1 MGDNLWSGL
10 GEMFGFS
17 WHLHFHY
24 PGLDDL
30 SCFPL
35 RINHIPDILSLY
47 PVFVSLSPV
56 SRILHLLA
64 GPGAGDDDGGAP
76 QCVPGRVWVT
86 ASVIPSLSANQ
97 RPVWW
102 PVTNQRPVSSR
113 HSSPRHVGT
122 QKQSAI
128 DHKQIWPIFIFT
140 KVSKISEI
148 VNKANSYSAI
158 IRLVLLIW
166 LGFSSAL
173 ASAAGGE

>member
-1 MGDNLWSGL
+1 MSVYLITRQ
-10 GEMFGFS
+10 
-17 WHLHFHY
+17 Y
-24 PGLDDL
+24 A
-30 SCFPL
+30 
-35 RINHIPDILSLY
+35 
-47 PVFVSLSPV
+47 V

-86 ASVIPSLSANQ
+86 ASVIPSVSANQ

-102 PVTNQRPVSSR
+102 PVTNQRLVWGTVTNQRPVSSR

-173 ASAAGGE
+173 ASAAGDE